1 MSRTLQNTI
10 MAVIGVITVAA
21 ASNGLYLSF
30 LKPGMRIPL
39 LVSGAVLV
47 ALAMVS
53 IVRGEDEAEAD
64 HAVVVPPGSRREA
77 QATRHE
83 SHGHAP
89 LVGWLLLVPFLL
101 LGSLSP
107 SPLGAYAAGRESGS
121 VSGRTTAGGFPVLPD
136 QDPVAVTLTD
146 YSGLALAVEDSP
158 LEGRQVVLTGFVLD
172 DPSGAGWF
180 LTRMAITCCAA
191 DGFPVKVFV
200 PGEQPYSEGTWL
212 SLVGRYVDT
221 TAGTGEQPLAVVE
234 PIDVSKIDRPAEP
247 YEQP

>member
-10 MAVIGVITVAA
+10 MAVIGVIAVAA
-21 ASNGLYLSF
+21 AANGLYLSF

-39 LVSGAVLV
+39 ILSGAVLIV
-47 ALAMVS
+47 LALLS
-53 IVRGEDEAEAD
+53 IVRGEDEADDD
-64 HAVVVPPGSRREA
+64 HDVVVSAGSRREA
-77 QATRHE
+77 HATRKHH
-83 SHGHAP
+83 HGP
-89 LVGWLLLVPFLL
+89 LVGWLLMVPFLL

-121 VSGRTTAGGFPVLPD
+121 VAGRTTPAGFPVLPD

-191 DGFPVKVFV
+191 DGFPVKVFIRGV
-200 PGEQPYSEGTWL
+200 PPYPEGTWL
-212 SLVGRYVDT
+212 SLVGRYVDES
-221 TAGTGEQPLAVVE
+221 AGTGDQPLAVVE
-234 PIDVSKIDRPAEP
+234 PLDVSKINRPDEP